1 MYAIREMT
9 AQPSVSQPIVPPRFA
24 TSTPILDWGYPW
36 SIAWDANCLSA
47 THTTRRVTITAKL
60 MTVVTRA
67 TISCNSAFVNGKPTK
82 L

>member
-1 MYAIREMT
+1 MYATREMT

-24 TSTPILDWGYPW
+24 TSRPILDWGYPW

-47 THTTRRVTITAKL
+47 AHTIRRVTITAKL

-67 TISCNSAFVNGKPTK
+67 TISRNSALLNGSPTRV
-82 L
+82 